1 MAYKKIIFLLGSV
14 VLLGLFIYLF
24 YFPYAY
30 QLKFK
35 SELSPYSIYSFIH
48 ENTNDIKEETDMFR
62 MTQILK
68 NEKNQDVK
76 LKWEI
81 EYNGEI
87 SQIRIKVNFTKEQWK
102 EKLKLLTFGSA
113 LSDITIERIK
123 EMNTRMSADLNS
135 YRWTMPKSDQ
145 LSSSDCLCVFLE
157 SKIRDKPRLMNQ
169 HVDQLAYYAQNIV
182 PQAPRLYIKSINF
195 LEQSFSYEFCFPLT
209 DGEKRNTLP
218 TEYYIKTQ
226 PSIGRNSSRFYGNFA
241 ATPRF
246 WANLYDSLKIEQKE
260 IKYPIAEVFLD
271 SPFSGKEDKEWQ
283 SILYF

>member
-102 EKLKLLTFGSA
+102 EKLKLLTFGST
-113 LSDITIERIK
+113 LLDITIERIK
-123 EMNTRMSADLNS
+123 EMYTRMSADLNS

-169 HVDQLAYYAQNIV
+169 HVDQLAYYAQNII

-195 LEQSFSYEFCFPLT
+195 LEQSFSYEFCFPLA

-218 TEYYIKTQ
+218 TEYYIKNQ
-226 PSIGRNSSRFYGNFA
+226 PSIGENSSRFYGNFA